1 MGFALFL
8 TLLAGLSTVI
18 GGIIALH
25 KHMSSRK
32 ALAVALGFAAG
43 AMLFVSFFEILPKAE
58 VMLASHYAAAAWIS
72 IAAFFCGIAL
82 VALIDKLIPA
92 SFNPSEHEGAEVEDE
107 TISKKERKKLLRSGI
122 LVAAAIALHNFPEGL
137 VTFIGALEDPT
148 LGIMLAVAIAIHN
161 IPEGIA
167 IGTPIYAATKSKAK
181 AVFYTLLAGIAEPL
195 GALIGFFII
204 GAVLPENLLGA
215 VFAGVAG
222 MMVFISIDELLP
234 AAKRYETNPHQT
246 IYGCIAGMFM
256 MAMSLALL
264 T

>member
-18 GGIIALH
+18 GGVISLH

-32 ALAVALGFAAG
+32 ALAAALGFAAG
-43 AMLFVSFFEILPKAE
+43 AMLFVSFVEILPKAGE
-58 VMLASHYAAAAWIS
+58 MLANHYAAASWIS

-82 VALIDKLIPA
+82 VALIDKIIPA
-92 SFNPSEHEGAEVEDE
+92 SFNPSEHEGAEVEGK
-107 TISKKERKKLLRSGI
+107 TISKGERKKLLRSGI

-148 LGIMLAVAIAIHN
+148 LGIMLAMAIAIHN

-167 IGTPIYAATKSKAK
+167 IGTPIYAATKNKAK
-181 AVFYTLLAGIAEPL
+181 TVFYTLLAGIAEPI
-195 GALIGFFII
+195 GALIGFIVI
-204 GAVLPENLLGA
+204 GAILPENLLGA
-215 VFAGVAG
+215 ILASVAG

-234 AAKRYETNPHQT
+234 AAKRYETDPHQT
-246 IYGCIAGMFM
+246 IYGCIAGMLI
-256 MAMSLALL
+256 MAISLALL
-264 T
+264 A